1 MPGREVV
8 TRDALRR
15 ELVVNAA
22 TKPIAIG
29 VAALVAVAAF
39 VIGTPWL
46 LLVAV
51 GLYVGLAAATFFD
64 QEEAE
69 RVGAAAYERAGLGRG
84 VAALPS
90 ALAPEIAALL
100 QRARDEEAR
109 IAETVAESDLPLD
122 SVASEV
128 SSLTTEMER
137 IAGRA
142 QSISKYLALQSPE
155 DARLRLR
162 ELRDTTPTSADA
174 ARARDRAVDAV
185 DARLRLWETM
195 TEELDRFKA
204 EMEHLIASLGIVHG
218 QLVRMDVA
226 NETHLQ
232 DEVARELGELR
243 ERMGVFAE
251 GMREAVSQLDG

>member
-1 MPGREVV
+1 MPGRQVV

-15 ELVVNAA
+15 ALVINAA
-22 TKPIAIG
+22 TKPMAIG
-29 VAALVAVAAF
+29 AAGVVLVAAF
-39 VIGTPWL
+39 VLGTLWL

-64 QEEAE
+64 QEEAA

-84 VAALPS
+84 VAALAS
-90 ALAPEIAALL
+90 GLAPEIAALL

-109 IAETVAESDLPLD
+109 IAETVEESELPLD
-122 SVASEV
+122 SVVSEV
-128 SSLTTEMER
+128 ASLTTEMER

-142 QSISKYLALQSPE
+142 QSISKYLDGQKPA

-162 ELRDTTPTSADA
+162 ELRDAPASSAEA
-174 ARARDRAVDAV
+174 TRARDRAVNAV
-185 DARLRLWETM
+185 TAQLQLWETM

-232 DEVARELGELR
+232 DEVAQELSELR
-243 ERMGVFAE
+243 ERVGAFAE